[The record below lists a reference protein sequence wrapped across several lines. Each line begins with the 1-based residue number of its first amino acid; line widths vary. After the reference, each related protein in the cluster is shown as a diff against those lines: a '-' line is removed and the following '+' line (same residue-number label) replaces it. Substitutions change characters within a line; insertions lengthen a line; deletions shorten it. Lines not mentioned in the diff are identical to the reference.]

1 MLKVSSFSLGLNSLS
16 IFHTED
22 NFSKDDQKPLASP
35 AKKAAPNAVVSV
47 VLGRITF
54 TPSKLDCICI
64 KRLLLLAPPSTF
76 KDLNLDF
83 ARNTVT
89 NDVVKIEDVEA
100 IKRSV
105 RNLVNTNFYERPF
118 HPELGCGVRQLLFE
132 PFTPVTSIFIKRK
145 VEEVI
150 TNYEPRARLD
160 QVIVTET
167 PDRNAI
173 EVRVVFYCM
182 NIANPVTVLTTLQR
196 IR

>member
-1 MLKVSSFSLGLNSLS
+1 MANY
-16 IFHTED
+16 D
-22 NFSKDDQKPLASP
+22 AS
-35 AKKAAPNAVVSV
+35 ATNKSNQSV
-47 VLGRITF
+47 R
-54 TPSKLDCICI
+54 
-64 KRLLLLAPPSTF
+64 TF

-83 ARNTVT
+83 TRNTVT

-118 HPELGCGVRQLLFE
+118 HPELGCGARQLLFE
-132 PFTPVTSIFIKRK
+132 PFTPVTSIFLRRK
-145 VEEVI
+145 IEEVI
-150 TNYEPRARLD
+150 TNYEPRVRLD
-160 QVIVTET
+160 QVIVTES

>member
-1 MLKVSSFSLGLNSLS
+1 MANY
-16 IFHTED
+16 D
-22 NFSKDDQKPLASP
+22 ASVTN
-35 AKKAAPNAVVSV
+35 KSNKSV
-47 VLGRITF
+47 R
-54 TPSKLDCICI
+54 
-64 KRLLLLAPPSTF
+64 TF

-83 ARNTVT
+83 TRNTVT
-89 NDVVKIEDVEA
+89 NDVQKIEDVEA

-118 HPELGCGVRQLLFE
+118 HPELGCGARQLFFE
-132 PFTPVTSIFIKRK
+132 PFTPVTSIFLRRK
-145 VEEVI
+145 IEEVI

-160 QVIVTET
+160 QVIVTES

>member
-1 MLKVSSFSLGLNSLS
+1 MANY
-16 IFHTED
+16 D
-22 NFSKDDQKPLASP
+22 ASVTN
-35 AKKAAPNAVVSV
+35 KSNKSV
-47 VLGRITF
+47 R
-54 TPSKLDCICI
+54 
-64 KRLLLLAPPSTF
+64 TF

-83 ARNTVT
+83 TRNTVT

-118 HPELGCGVRQLLFE
+118 HPELGCGARQLLFE
-132 PFTPVTSIFIKRK
+132 PFTPVTSIFLRRK
-145 VEEVI
+145 IEEVI
-150 TNYEPRARLD
+150 TNYEPRVRLD
-160 QVIVTET
+160 QVIVTES

>member
-1 MLKVSSFSLGLNSLS
+1 MANY
-16 IFHTED
+16 D
-22 NFSKDDQKPLASP
+22 ASVTN
-35 AKKAAPNAVVSV
+35 KSNKSV
-47 VLGRITF
+47 R
-54 TPSKLDCICI
+54 
-64 KRLLLLAPPSTF
+64 TF

-83 ARNTVT
+83 TRNTVT
-89 NDVVKIEDVEA
+89 NDVQKIEDVEA

-118 HPELGCGVRQLLFE
+118 HPELGCGARQLLFE
-132 PFTPVTSIFIKRK
+132 PFTPVTSIFLRRK
-145 VEEVI
+145 IEEVI

-160 QVIVTET
+160 QVIVTES

-173 EVRVVFYCM
+173 DVRVVFYCM

>member
-1 MLKVSSFSLGLNSLS
+1 MANY
-16 IFHTED
+16 D
-22 NFSKDDQKPLASP
+22 ASVTN
-35 AKKAAPNAVVSV
+35 KSNKSV
-47 VLGRITF
+47 R
-54 TPSKLDCICI
+54 
-64 KRLLLLAPPSTF
+64 TF

-83 ARNTVT
+83 TRNTVT
-89 NDVVKIEDVEA
+89 NDVQKIEDVEA

-118 HPELGCGVRQLLFE
+118 HPELGCGARQLLFE
-132 PFTPVTSIFIKRK
+132 PFTPVTSIFLRRK
-145 VEEVI
+145 IEEVI
-150 TNYEPRARLD
+150 TNYEPRVRLD
-160 QVIVTET
+160 QVIVTES

>member
-1 MLKVSSFSLGLNSLS
+1 MANY
-16 IFHTED
+16 D
-22 NFSKDDQKPLASP
+22 ASVTN
-35 AKKAAPNAVVSV
+35 KSNKSV
-47 VLGRITF
+47 R
-54 TPSKLDCICI
+54 
-64 KRLLLLAPPSTF
+64 TF

-118 HPELGCGVRQLLFE
+118 HPELGCGARQLLFE
-132 PFTPVTSIFIKRK
+132 PFTPVTSIFIRRK

-160 QVIVTET
+160 QVIVTES

-173 EVRVVFYCM
+173 DVRVIFYCM

>member
-1 MLKVSSFSLGLNSLS
+1 MSIYDSQITNESKRNSRS
-16 IFHTED
+16 
-22 NFSKDDQKPLASP
+22 
-35 AKKAAPNAVVSV
+35 
-47 VLGRITF
+47 
-54 TPSKLDCICI
+54 
-64 KRLLLLAPPSTF
+64 F
-76 KDLNLDF
+76 KDIDLDF
-83 ARNTVT
+83 GRNTVT
-89 NDVVKIEDVEA
+89 NDVNVVTNIIA
-100 IKRSV
+100 IKRAV
-105 RNLVNTNFYERPF
+105 KNLVQTNYYERPF

-132 PFTPVTSIFIKRK
+132 PFTPVTSIFLRRK

-160 QVIVTET
+160 QVIVTES

>member
-1 MLKVSSFSLGLNSLS
+1 MANY
-16 IFHTED
+16 D
-22 NFSKDDQKPLASP
+22 ASQTN
-35 AKKAAPNAVVSV
+35 KSNKSV
-47 VLGRITF
+47 R
-54 TPSKLDCICI
+54 
-64 KRLLLLAPPSTF
+64 TF

-118 HPELGCGVRQLLFE
+118 HPELGCGARQLLFE
-132 PFTPVTSIFIKRK
+132 PFTPVTSIFIRRK

-160 QVIVTET
+160 QVIVTES